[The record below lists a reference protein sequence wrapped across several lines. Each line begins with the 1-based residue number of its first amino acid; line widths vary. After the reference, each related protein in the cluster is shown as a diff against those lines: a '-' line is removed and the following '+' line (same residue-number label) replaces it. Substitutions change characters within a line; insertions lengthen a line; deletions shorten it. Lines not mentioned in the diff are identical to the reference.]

1 MDGDC
6 KRAIE
11 SLIFRLALKKLPLHH
26 WCGGNLFLAVC
37 FSKLPRYIHYLY
49 RWIMKKKSK
58 QADAQLDLFSTDLVS
73 ETKQHNKKKTA
84 DRYTFDLLDAL
95 RAPVITSSQM
105 WADSIPERL
114 LKELPAER
122 LIAYKKGE
130 QMATYLE
137 CSIYLYT
144 ASLEAP
150 MTHDWAT
157 ITCHVSCKVLED
169 LFGED
174 RWEIVDAPKVLDD
187 YRMSKLNEL
196 RHMIYTKRRE
206 LLKKRMKNRRE
217 DQS

>member
-1 MDGDC
+1 
-6 KRAIE
+6 
-11 SLIFRLALKKLPLHH
+11 
-26 WCGGNLFLAVC
+26 
-37 FSKLPRYIHYLY
+37 
-49 RWIMKKKSK
+49 MKKKSNHT
-58 QADAQLDLFSTDLVS
+58 DVQLNLFGTDPVS
-73 ETKQHNKKKTA
+73 KTRHTNEKKTV
-84 DRYTFDLLDAL
+84 DGHSFDLLDAL
-95 RAPVITSSQM
+95 QAPVITSSHM
-105 WADSIPERL
+105 WDDSIPERL
-114 LKELPAER
+114 LKELPAAR

-174 RWEIVDAPKVLDD
+174 RWQAVDAPKVLDD
-187 YRMSKLNEL
+187 YRISKLNNL

-206 LLKKRMKNRRE
+206 LLKKRMKNGRE
-217 DQS
+217 DRS